1 MKQGNLFLKINYWYI
16 WKKIF
21 LHISQFNRQLDIE
34 VSLSL
39 QIQHFFDC
47 LDMIFIFLFNSL
59 RIQSLLNMKLYKLKK
74 NDTLKLKRV
83 IEDYNKVHGNWVSVN
98 DKNCTF

>member
-16 WKKIF
+16 WKF
-21 LHISQFNRQLDIE
+21 FFFTQFNRQLDIE

-98 DKNCTF
+98 DKNQTF